1 MNSIEFVFERPWLLL
16 AAIPAFAVVLLP
28 FLMLNKK
35 RRKGFRRIFPL
46 VCHFIIAAILVLLL
60 SGFTIVRSS
69 EGQSVM
75 LLIDLSDSTESLHD
89 SIVAKAQEIADVTD
103 KETPL
108 GVLAFADDAVY
119 SVKLG
124 GNRDIGIKKVKSD
137 ATNIA
142 KAMEFAVDEM
152 PDTETK
158 RLVILSDGKETD
170 GDALGTA
177 YYLSTQGVR
186 IDAVYFDTTD
196 IPGSEMQISSFTA
209 PAGAYVGDEVKL
221 VCEVQSNL
229 HGSAKLT
236 LSDNGKELTSVDV
249 TVRSGSNMYEL
260 TAVADT
266 SGTHAYNIVLTPSED
281 TSDKN
286 NEAYAYLNV
295 AGESTVLIIADTKE
309 NAQLIEP
316 LLSQDNEVTCV
327 SAANA
332 PASIIELCNYDE
344 VVLSN
349 VNYDKLPAGYDEML
363 EKYVGTYGRSLL
375 AVGGEDTFMYG
386 NMQDTA
392 IEDILPVT
400 FELND
405 DDPANATT
413 LVLVLDCSGSM
424 IDRGPLLSLAKQG
437 AIKCVEA
444 MSENDYIAI
453 ISFNSRAYLEA
464 PLTQATES
472 NKEELV
478 RIISGLSTEHGT
490 HYSVALERAY
500 DEIIDATTEKKN
512 VMFLSDGSPNDHGYF
527 ASARRLGEA
536 GVTVSTIGLGYG
548 GEILP
553 RIAEEGGGGRY
564 YYVEDAED
572 LPNIMESEAKKAAGS
587 AMTGKFTPVISA
599 DSDLTEGYEDTELPT
614 IYGYLG
620 TTVKEDATAYLTTE
634 SGHPIFAS
642 WQYGVGRAACFT
654 SDLNGKWSELWLES
668 EEGRTITARM
678 VESIVSDVHSDTSL
692 DVKITTR
699 GTTADLVVTTA
710 VPAVDNKLTVSVA
723 SQKDSKTYDF
733 SQISSD
739 TYKATVEAPEPGIY
753 ELMITQSDASG
764 KAVDYMQTAIA
775 VSYSKEYDAF
785 APAGD
790 SLLMNLC
797 RYSGGSVTDDPEQLS
812 SYEVKVI
819 NAVTNPLIPL
829 GIILAILLISDIAV
843 RKLKWK
849 DIRKYLFF
857 LKPKSN

>member
-16 AAIPAFAVVLLP
+16 AAIPAFAVVLIP

-60 SGFTIVRSS
+60 SGFTIVSSS

-75 LLIDLSDSTESLHD
+75 LLVDLSDSAEDVHD
-89 SIVAKAQEIADVTD
+89 AIIAKAQEIADAVD

-108 GVLAFADDAVY
+108 GVLAFADDTVY

-124 GNRDIGIKKVKSD
+124 GNRKVGIKKVKSD

-152 PDTETK
+152 SDSDTK

-196 IPGSEMQISSFTA
+196 ISGPEMQISSFTA

-236 LSDNGKELTSVDV
+236 LSDNGEEIADIDV
-249 TVRSGSNMYEL
+249 TVRSGSNIYEL
-260 TAVADT
+260 NALADT
-266 SGTHAYNIVLTPSED
+266 SGTHAYNLVLSPSED

-295 AGESTVLIIADTKE
+295 AGESTVLVIADTLE
-309 NAQLIEP
+309 NARLIEP
-316 LLSQDNEVTCV
+316 LLSAENEVTCV
-327 SAANA
+327 SASDA
-332 PASIIELCNYDE
+332 PSSIIELCNYDE

-349 VNYDKLPAGYDEML
+349 VDYAKLPDGYDEML

-375 AVGGEDTFMYG
+375 AVGGENTYMYG
-386 NMQDTA
+386 NMEGTA

-400 FELND
+400 FELSD

-444 MSENDYIAI
+444 MSEYDYISI

-490 HYSVALERAY
+490 HYAVALERAY
-500 DEIIDATTEKKN
+500 DEIMKATTDKKN
-512 VMFLSDGSPNDHGYF
+512 VIFLSDGSPNDHGYF
-527 ASARRLGEA
+527 IPARNLGDA
-536 GVTVSTIGLGYG
+536 GATVSTIGLGYG

-553 RIAEEGGGGRY
+553 RIAEEGGNGRY

-572 LPNIMESEAKKAAGS
+572 LPNIMENEAKQAAGY
-587 AMTGKFTPVISA
+587 AMTGKYVPVIA
-599 DSDLTEGYEDTELPT
+599 AGSDVTEGFEDTELPM

-620 TTVKEDATAYLTTE
+620 TTIKEDATAYITTE

-642 WQYGVGRAACFT
+642 WQYGMGTAACFT
-654 SDLNGKWSELWLES
+654 SDLNGKWSELWLQS
-668 EEGRTITARM
+668 EDGQTITSRM
-678 VESIVSDVHSDTSL
+678 VDSIVSDVHSDTSL
-692 DVKITTR
+692 DVQITTR

-710 VPAVDNKLTVSVA
+710 TAASNNKLNVSVA
-723 SQKDSKTYDF
+723 SAKDSKTYEF
-733 SQISSD
+733 TQISSD
-739 TYKATVEAPEPGIY
+739 TYKATVETGSPGIY
-753 ELMITQSDASG
+753 ELMITQNDASG
-764 KAVDYMQTAIA
+764 KTVDYMQTALA

-790 SLLMNLC
+790 SLLMNIC
-797 RYSGGSVTDDPEQLS
+797 RYSGGSVTDDIEQLS

-857 LKPKSN
+857 LKSKSN